1 MSTSATHPRLSLA
14 IRLAPFVT
22 SAAVAALGVFVLVG
36 WQLDVEFLKSLLHPG
51 KVAMNPATA
60 VCFILLAAAVWLVA
74 KFPTPQ
80 RRMTIARGLACVVA
94 GVALVRMC
102 GYVAG
107 GDFLVD
113 RLLFRSKLGDNVM
126 APNTAIAFWLTA
138 FSLLVLDVHT
148 PRRRL
153 H

>member
-1 MSTSATHPRLSLA
+1 MVESWTSRVSCGAARPSRLRSPPPRPQVDMSMSTSATHPRLSLA

-80 RRMTIARGLACVVA
+80 RRMTVARGLACVVA
-94 GVALVRMC
+94 GVALV
-102 GYVAG
+102 
-107 GDFLVD
+107 
-113 RLLFRSKLGDNVM
+113 
-126 APNTAIAFWLTA
+126 
-138 FSLLVLDVHT
+138 
-148 PRRRL
+148 
-153 H
+153 